1 MNTYVDE
8 LYELGQLNTS
18 TKWLRTI
25 LDANKVMKN
34 YFQNLKEQQRN
45 ELLKLLQKMKE
56 FFDVTLGTWKV
67 DPVDF

>member
-1 MNTYVDE
+1 
-8 LYELGQLNTS
+8 
-18 TKWLRTI
+18 
-25 LDANKVMKN
+25 MKN
-34 YFQNLKEQQRN
+34 YFQNLKEQQRS